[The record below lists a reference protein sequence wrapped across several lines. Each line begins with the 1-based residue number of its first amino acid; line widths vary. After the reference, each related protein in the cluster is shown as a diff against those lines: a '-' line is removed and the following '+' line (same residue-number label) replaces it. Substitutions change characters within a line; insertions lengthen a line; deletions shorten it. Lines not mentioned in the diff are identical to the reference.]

1 MDALAFPDKVGFAL
15 RVAFVLSIGDTAR
28 VCTVGGARVVKVA
41 KSEKD
46 VYAVPPMVT
55 VAK

>member
-1 MDALAFPDKVGFAL
+1 MLAVSFPERVGFAL

-28 VCTVGGARVVKVA
+28 VCTVGGAKVVKVPR
-41 KSEKD
+41 SENEE
-46 VYAVPPMVT
+46 YAVPPMVT